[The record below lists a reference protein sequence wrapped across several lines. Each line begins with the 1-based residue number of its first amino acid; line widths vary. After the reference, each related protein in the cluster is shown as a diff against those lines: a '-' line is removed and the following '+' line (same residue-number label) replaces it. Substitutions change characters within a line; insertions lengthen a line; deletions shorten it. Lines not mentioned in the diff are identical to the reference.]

1 MAAFSGEAD
10 DVQPFHDGECALQER
25 VGVRAK
31 IAAVGAR
38 AFRDFMPEQHREFF
52 KQLPFVIAGTVDARG
67 QPWASVLANS
77 PGFIDAPDPRLL
89 TVRARPL
96 TAGPLI
102 DTVAHGVPI

>member
-1 MAAFSGEAD
+1 MARLSGEAQGL
-10 DVQPFHDGECALQER
+10 QPFHDGERAVQER

-89 TVRARPL
+89 TVHPRPL
-96 TAGPLI
+96 TAHPLLS
-102 DTVAHGVPI
+102 TLAAR